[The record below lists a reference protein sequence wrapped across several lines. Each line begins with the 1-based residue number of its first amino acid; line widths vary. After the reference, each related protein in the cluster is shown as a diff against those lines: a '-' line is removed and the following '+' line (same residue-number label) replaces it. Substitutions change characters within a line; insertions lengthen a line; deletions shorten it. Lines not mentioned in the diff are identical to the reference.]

1 MPSEGLVVHDQ
12 RPDGVSG
19 GPRQG
24 GETETVIHR
33 NYCVPRTLMTMT
45 RGCIGNRRTYLIDLT
60 LDPTEAW
67 IN

>member
-1 MPSEGLVVHDQ
+1 MISVLMGYSADLD
-12 RPDGVSG
+12 R
-19 GPRQG
+19 

-33 NYCVPRTLMTMT
+33 YYCVPRTLMTMT